1 VEPDETSKQF
11 EPIDP
16 GSILRLEV
24 IRLFLSNRYEDCE
37 VIRCLDV
44 KTGEAC
50 DVLFIPAMDPDTDE
64 MHMTPTFAIPE
75 SSLEDQEFR
84 YIPVTMLAKTNPA
97 NFKNN

>member
-1 VEPDETSKQF
+1 
-11 EPIDP
+11 
-16 GSILRLEV
+16 
-24 IRLFLSNRYEDCE
+24 
-37 VIRCLDV
+37 
-44 KTGEAC
+44 
-50 DVLFIPAMDPDTDE
+50 VLFIPAMDPDTDE